1 MNVPARRNE
10 QSEGDD
16 VTRPAPVEQAEQAD
30 AAELVAQ
37 SVVTWREALVEAAG
51 GSTLADV
58 GLLGDAALDLSVAH
72 PSGIAQL
79 FAGRPTRLSNLVR
92 EDGALGSA
100 RRRARAVS
108 ARAATYAQQ
117 YGIAPTYL
125 AIGLASWTE
134 RTTPDAATDD
144 VAALATATRP
154 GSTDAT
160 PEQEEAPVSRTVR
173 APVLLRPVTL
183 QARGTAESDY
193 ELSLEPSL
201 EVNPVLARALRSRG
215 ALLDPGAVARSAFT
229 GSGFDPQDALNRLNS
244 LGTAVLDDFHLTD
257 RIVVG
262 TFVHPGQVLVDDL
275 DRLAPGLERHELV
288 AALAGAPEAMPT
300 TALPAPVTGDRDP
313 ATERGIGDLD
323 PAQQHV
329 LDVVAAGGH
338 VFVDAPADSDVTG
351 TVAALVADA
360 AADGRTV
367 LYVPGHRRAAIA
379 LADRLDRLGVG
390 DVLLDIAPDAGWRS
404 AAGRRLLGAM
414 TLEADPGDPA
424 RTAHLR
430 ASLVAHRER
439 LRGYLSGLH
448 LTREPWGV
456 SAYDAFQALA
466 ALTAARPT
474 PSTTVRLDPA
484 VARDLDQGRRTELA
498 AQLHA
503 AAEVG
508 AFTLRPVD
516 TPWYGASLD
525 TAEQAQATLDRVRR
539 LAGPDGLLAVQR
551 RIAEIAE
558 ATGFTPATSV
568 REWGEQLTVLAG
580 VRGVLDDFQ
589 PLVFE
594 RSVADL
600 VAATASKAWRTEHDQ
615 PMGYWLR
622 RRLKKQAKD
631 LLRPGR
637 HVDNLHDA
645 LTEAQHQSEI
655 WRQHCAAG
663 GWPRLPEGLARID
676 AEHQQISADLEALS
690 PVLATTPEG
699 GELLGAPI
707 RQITERMERL
717 LAGADS
723 LPAVP
728 ERSRLVRGLRAAGL
742 EPLLYDLADR
752 RVPAWLVGP
761 ELELA
766 WWSTVFEQI
775 ITADPALAGHDGRSL
790 GRLVAEFRQ
799 LDLAQTQ
806 SLSGPVRA
814 RAAAH
819 TRSAMQQHPQQT
831 EALFG
836 ELVEDRFSGLLE
848 AMSRYGDVA
857 RRLRPVLAAAPMLV
871 PQVLPATRTVDL
883 VVLDAADHLPVEV
896 VLPALARGRQ
906 VVVLGD
912 PRCAS
917 GSAVTELA
925 DVLPR
930 VALHADG
937 SRRDP
942 YLTAFL
948 AGHGYAGVLSPTPL
962 PSEAAAVGFHPVD
975 GTGMPDDSGS
985 VQSTRAE
992 VDRVVELVAAHAFDR
1007 PEESLAVITASAL
1020 HTAQIREAVLSQV
1033 RGNPALAAALDSG
1046 RPEPFVVTD
1055 LTSIAGLR
1063 RDAVILSPGFG
1074 RTPHGRVL
1082 HRFGPISDDGGDGL
1096 LLAALGVTRHRLDLV
1111 SCLTADQLD
1120 PERLRGAGPRLYAD
1134 LLRFAQRRAAGDPE
1148 LLASMVAEAAG
1159 DPARGSDEPEPV
1171 ASAEDTDA
1179 ARSTGSATG
1188 AVVSAESPTEAGT
1201 GAAASATDAGSGSG
1215 SGTAAS
1221 AEGATAATATAAAP
1235 TEGGASAGVP
1245 AASPANAVT
1254 AALSAPLTEQEPSES
1269 ETDRLVVDLAER
1281 LWRHGLVVELDYG
1294 LPGGLRL
1301 PMAVGHPDLPGRLL
1315 VAVLT
1320 DDDAYVREPS
1330 IRVRDRQVPE
1340 RLERLGWSV
1349 VRVWSVAAFI
1359 DPEAEV
1365 NRIRRAVH
1373 AVADQ
1378 ELDRARTGRQR
1389 AMLLLPD
1396 VPVVPAS
1403 EAEVAPST
1411 GAISVIGLPTDAGLP
1426 VGGGARSGEAPA
1438 LTAPTWTVPG
1448 YGTDAELPA
1457 DGSLPSGEPTT
1468 VAREAAEGA
1477 ASTTGSAGAAPSGQ
1491 VSTVSAESA
1500 EPGSAV
1506 EGGGV
1511 GSTSADSTTEASSGS
1526 RAADPRPRTGALPA
1540 VAADIPGVMEAAAT
1554 MTGALPIIPKPAPS
1568 DGPGPRPDVRPGLPI
1583 SAYSDDQLDELV
1595 AWMLADGQERTQS
1608 QLAAE
1613 LRLELGVTRR
1623 GARVD
1628 AVVTA
1633 AVRRALG

>member
-1 MNVPARRNE
+1 M
-10 QSEGDD
+10 
-16 VTRPAPVEQAEQAD
+16 TRPAPVEEAPQPS

-37 SVVTWREALVEAAG
+37 SLAGWRSALVEAAG

-58 GLLGDAALDLSVAH
+58 GLLGDAALDLTVAH

-79 FAGRPTRLSNLVR
+79 FAGRSTRLSNLVR
-92 EDGALGSA
+92 EDAALGSA

-134 RTTPDAATDD
+134 RTTPDTATDD

-154 GSTDAT
+154 GASEPTQD
-160 PEQEEAPVSRTVR
+160 EDAPVSRTVR

-201 EVNPVLARALRSRG
+201 EVNPVLARALRGRG
-215 ALLDPGAVARSAFT
+215 ALLDPGALARSAFT
-229 GSGFDPQDALNRLNS
+229 GSGFDPQEALSRLGS
-244 LGTAVLDDFHLTD
+244 LGAAVLEDFQLTD

-275 DRLAPGLERHELV
+275 DRLAAGLDRHELV
-288 AALAGAPEAMPT
+288 AALAGADATTVAVDLPE
-300 TALPAPVTGDRDP
+300 PVVGDRDP
-313 ATERGIGDLD
+313 AAERGIGDLD

-329 LDVVAAGGH
+329 LDVVATGAH
-338 VFVDAPADSDVTG
+338 VFVDAPADSDLTG

-360 AADGRTV
+360 AAAGRTV

-379 LADRLDRLGVG
+379 LAERLDRLGVG

-424 RTAHLR
+424 RTTALR
-430 ASLVAHRER
+430 SSLVTHRER
-439 LRGYLSGLH
+439 LRNYLSGLH
-448 LTREPWGV
+448 LPRAPWGV

-484 VARDLDQGRRTELA
+484 VARELGAERRAELA
-498 AQLHA
+498 EQLRA

-525 TAEQAQATLDRVRR
+525 TAQQAQDTLDRVRR
-539 LAGPDGLLAVQR
+539 LAGSDGLPRLRR
-551 RIAEIAE
+551 RIAEVAE
-558 ATGFTPATSV
+558 ATGFTPATTV
-568 REWGEQLTVLAG
+568 QGWGEQLTVLAG
-580 VRGVLDDFQ
+580 VRGTLDDFQ
-589 PLVFE
+589 PIVFE

-600 VAATASKAWRTEHDQ
+600 VAATASKSWRAEHDQ

-637 HVDNLHDA
+637 HVDDLHAA
-645 LTEAQHQSEI
+645 LANAQHQREV

-663 GWPRLPEGLARID
+663 GWPQLPAGMAQIE
-676 AEHQQISADLEALS
+676 AEYQQVRADLDALA
-690 PVLATTPEG
+690 PVLVGTPEG
-699 GELLGAPI
+699 GELAGTPVTQVADRI
-707 RQITERMERL
+707 ERL
-717 LAGADS
+717 LAGADT

-728 ERSRLVRGLRAAGL
+728 ERSRLVRDLRAAGL

-761 ELELA
+761 ELDLA

-775 ITADPALAGHDGRSL
+775 ITADPALAGYDGRSL

-799 LDLAQTQ
+799 LDLAQIEA
-806 SLSGPVRA
+806 LAGPVRA

-819 TRSAMQQHPQQT
+819 ARHAMEQHQEQT

-896 VLPALARGRQ
+896 LLPALARGRQ

-917 GSAVTELA
+917 GSAVPELA
-925 DVLPR
+925 AVLPR

-992 VDRVVELVAAHAFDR
+992 VDRVVELVAEHAFNR

-1033 RGNPALAAALDSG
+1033 RGNPALAAALDAG

-1063 RDAVILSPGFG
+1063 RDAVVLSLGFG

-1082 HRFGPISDDGGDGL
+1082 HRFGPISEDGGDGL
-1096 LLAALGVTRHRLDLV
+1096 LLAALGVTRHRLDVV
-1111 SCLTADQLD
+1111 SCLLADQLD
-1120 PERLRGAGPRLYAD
+1120 RDRLRGEGPQLYAD
-1134 LLRFAQRRAAGDPE
+1134 LLRFAERRAAGDAE
-1148 LLASMVAEAAG
+1148 LLADMTAALDG
-1159 DPARGSDEPEPV
+1159 AAADSTDALDGSDGV
-1171 ASAEDTDA
+1171 DA
-1179 ARSTGSATG
+1179 A
-1188 AVVSAESPTEAGT
+1188 E
-1201 GAAASATDAGSGSG
+1201 GAAASAAGNAPADLATTVAPDADQN
-1215 SGTAAS
+1215 AS
-1221 AEGATAATATAAAP
+1221 EPEP
-1235 TEGGASAGVP
+1235 TV
-1245 AASPANAVT
+1245 
-1254 AALSAPLTEQEPSES
+1254 
-1269 ETDRLVVDLAER
+1269 TDRLVVDLAER

-1294 LPGGLRL
+1294 LPGGLHL

-1359 DPEAEV
+1359 DPDAEV
-1365 NRIRRAVH
+1365 DRIRRAVH
-1373 AVADQ
+1373 AVADSQ
-1378 ELDRARTGRQR
+1378 VDRARLERQR
-1389 AMLLLPD
+1389 AMLLLPE
-1396 VPVVPAS
+1396 VPVVHADELDP
-1403 EAEVAPST
+1403 PTT

-1426 VGGGARSGEAPA
+1426 VGGGARDGEPPA
-1438 LTAPTWTVPG
+1438 MTAPTWTVPG
-1448 YGTDAELPA
+1448 FEGRSGTGELPA
-1457 DGSLPSGEPTT
+1457 VVADAGSAD
-1468 VAREAAEGA
+1468 VAADEGA
-1477 ASTTGSAGAAPSGQ
+1477 ASTTPGASSARGSAARTSADEVARLGVQPSSGRGAARPATGAVPASGNVPTSGAVPTSGDVRAPGAAPTSGDAPASGGAATSGGDQ
-1491 VSTVSAESA
+1491 AR
-1500 EPGSAV
+1500 PGAV
-1506 EGGGV
+1506 PAHDGDG
-1511 GSTSADSTTEASSGS
+1511 A
-1526 RAADPRPRTGALPA
+1526 RPRTGTVPVLDDDPARPRTGTLPL
-1540 VAADIPGVMEAAAT
+1540 VAADIPGVMEAAAP
-1554 MTGALPIIPKPAPS
+1554 MTGSLPIVPKPSPG

-1595 AWMLADGQERTQS
+1595 AWMLADGHERTES

-1623 GARVD
+1623 GSRVD
-1628 AVVTA
+1628 SVVSA

>member
-1 MNVPARRNE
+1 MNVPARRNQQPE
-10 QSEGDD
+10 ADD
-16 VTRPAPVEQAEQAD
+16 VTRPAPVEEAPQPS

-37 SVVTWREALVEAAG
+37 SLAGWRSALVEAAG

-58 GLLGDAALDLSVAH
+58 GLLGDAALDLTVAH

-79 FAGRPTRLSNLVR
+79 FAGRSTRLSNLVR
-92 EDGALGSA
+92 EDAALGSA

-134 RTTPDAATDD
+134 RTTPDTATDD

-154 GSTDAT
+154 GVNESA
-160 PEQEEAPVSRTVR
+160 QHEEPPVGRTVR

-183 QARGTAESDY
+183 RARGTAESDY

-201 EVNPVLARALRSRG
+201 EVNPVLARALRGRG
-215 ALLDPGAVARSAFT
+215 ALLDPGALARSAFT
-229 GSGFDPQDALNRLNS
+229 GSGFDPQDALNRLGS
-244 LGTAVLDDFHLTD
+244 LGAAVLEDFQLTD

-275 DRLAPGLERHELV
+275 DRLSAGLDRHELV
-288 AALAGAPEAMPT
+288 AALAGAGDEALHVD
-300 TALPAPVTGDRDP
+300 LPAPVVGDRDP
-313 ATERGIGDLD
+313 ATERGVGDLD

-329 LDVVAAGGH
+329 LDVVATGAH

-360 AADGRTV
+360 AAAGRTV

-379 LADRLDRLGVG
+379 LAERLDRLGVG

-414 TLEADPGDPA
+414 TLEADPGDAA
-424 RTAHLR
+424 RTVSLR
-430 ASLVAHRER
+430 SSLVAHRER
-439 LRGYLSGLH
+439 LRNYLSGLH
-448 LTREPWGV
+448 IAREPWGV

-484 VARDLDQGRRTELA
+484 VARELGPERR
-498 AQLHA
+498 AQLADALRA

-516 TPWYGASLD
+516 TPWYGAALD
-525 TAEQAQATLDRVRR
+525 TAQQAQETLDRVRR
-539 LAGPDGLLAVQR
+539 LAGPDGLALLQR
-551 RIAEIAE
+551 RIAEVAE
-558 ATGFTPATSV
+558 ATGFTPATSAQG
-568 REWGEQLTVLAG
+568 WGEQLTVLAG
-580 VRGVLDDFQ
+580 VRGTLDDFQ
-589 PLVFE
+589 PIVFE

-600 VAATASKAWRTEHDQ
+600 VAATATKAWRTEHEQ

-637 HVDNLHDA
+637 HVDDLHAA
-645 LTEAQHQSEI
+645 LANAQHQREV
-655 WRQHCAAG
+655 WRRHCAAG
-663 GWPRLPEGLARID
+663 GWPQLPAGMAQID
-676 AEHQQISADLEALS
+676 AEYQRLRADLDALA
-690 PVLATTPEG
+690 PVLAGTPEG
-699 GELLGAPI
+699 GELASTPVA
-707 RQITERMERL
+707 QVAERMTRL

-728 ERSRLVRGLRAAGL
+728 ERSRLVRDLQAAGL

-761 ELELA
+761 ELLLA

-775 ITADPALAGHDGRSL
+775 ITADPALAGYDGRTL
-790 GRLVAEFRQ
+790 GRLVSEFRQ
-799 LDLAQTQ
+799 LDLAQIQ
-806 SLSGPVRA
+806 ALAGPVRS
-814 RAAAH
+814 RAAGH
-819 TRSAMQQHPQQT
+819 SRTAMEQHPEQT

-836 ELVEDRFSGLLE
+836 ELVEDRFGGLLE

-896 VLPALARGRQ
+896 LLPALARGRQ
-906 VVVLGD
+906 VVVIGD

-917 GSAVTELA
+917 GSAVPELA
-925 DVLPR
+925 AVLPR

-962 PSEAAAVGFHPVD
+962 PSEAAAVGFHQVD

-992 VDRVVELVAAHAFDR
+992 VDRVVELVTEHALTRAD
-1007 PEESLAVITASAL
+1007 ESLAVITASPL

-1033 RGNPALAAALDSG
+1033 RGNPALAAALDAG
-1046 RPEPFVVTD
+1046 RAEPFVVTD

-1063 RDAVILSPGFG
+1063 RDAVVLSPGFG

-1082 HRFGPISDDGGDGL
+1082 HRFGPISDEGGDGL
-1096 LLAALGVTRHRLDLV
+1096 LLAALGVTRHRLDVV
-1111 SCLTADQLD
+1111 SCLTSDQLD
-1120 PERLRGAGPRLYAD
+1120 RERLRGEGPKLYAD
-1134 LLRFAQRRAAGDPE
+1134 LLQFAERRAAGDAD
-1148 LLASMVAEAAG
+1148 LLVDLAPAEAA
-1159 DPARGSDEPEPV
+1159 DDSAADDVAPADEAGIESGQTSIVEDEPTV
-1171 ASAEDTDA
+1171 
-1179 ARSTGSATG
+1179 
-1188 AVVSAESPTEAGT
+1188 
-1201 GAAASATDAGSGSG
+1201 
-1215 SGTAAS
+1215 
-1221 AEGATAATATAAAP
+1221 
-1235 TEGGASAGVP
+1235 
-1245 AASPANAVT
+1245 
-1254 AALSAPLTEQEPSES
+1254 
-1269 ETDRLVVDLAER
+1269 TDRLVVDLAER
-1281 LWRHGLVVELDYG
+1281 LWRHGLVVELDHG

-1320 DDDAYVREPS
+1320 DDEAYVREPS
-1330 IRVRDRQVPE
+1330 VRVRDRQVPE

-1359 DPEAEV
+1359 DPDAEV
-1365 NRIRRAVH
+1365 DRIRRAVH
-1373 AVADQ
+1373 AVADR
-1378 ELDRARTGRQR
+1378 EVDRARAGRQR
-1389 AMLLLPD
+1389 AMQLLPD
-1396 VPVVPAS
+1396 VPVVHATDL
-1403 EAEVAPST
+1403 EAPTAT
-1411 GAISVIGLPTDAGLP
+1411 GALAVIGLPTDAGLP
-1426 VGGGARSGEAPA
+1426 VGGGARDGEPPA
-1438 LTAPTWTVPG
+1438 MTAPTWTVPG
-1448 YGTDAELPA
+1448 FEAPGETSGTGEQSAEASGGRPATGAVPVTDARP
-1457 DGSLPSGEPTT
+1457 
-1468 VAREAAEGA
+1468 V
-1477 ASTTGSAGAAPSGQ
+1477 TGSVPVTG
-1491 VSTVSAESA
+1491 
-1500 EPGSAV
+1500 
-1506 EGGGV
+1506 
-1511 GSTSADSTTEASSGS
+1511 SGS
-1526 RAADPRPRTGALPA
+1526 QDDDSARPRTGTVPVLDDDPARPRTGTLPLI
-1540 VAADIPGVMEAAAT
+1540 AADIPGVMEASVP
-1554 MTGALPIIPKPAPS
+1554 MTGSLPVIPKPAAT

-1595 AWMLADGQERTQS
+1595 GWMLADGNERTAS

-1613 LRLELGVTRR
+1613 LRLELGITRR
-1623 GARVD
+1623 GSRVD
-1628 AVVTA
+1628 SVVSA

>member
-1 MNVPARRNE
+1 M
-10 QSEGDD
+10 
-16 VTRPAPVEQAEQAD
+16 TRPAPVEEVEQPS

-37 SVVTWREALVEAAG
+37 SVADWRSALVEAAG

-58 GLLGDAALDLSVAH
+58 GLLGDAALDLTVAH

-92 EDGALGSA
+92 EDAALGSA

-134 RTTPDAATDD
+134 RTTPDTATDD
-144 VAALATATRP
+144 VAALATATRA
-154 GSTDAT
+154 GRSE
-160 PEQEEAPVSRTVR
+160 PEQRDEQPAGRTVR

-201 EVNPVLARALRSRG
+201 EVNPVLARALRGRG

-229 GSGFDPQDALNRLNS
+229 GSGFDPQEALNRLGS
-244 LGTAVLDDFHLTD
+244 LGAAVLEDFQLTD
-257 RIVVG
+257 RIVAG

-275 DRLAPGLERHELV
+275 DRLSAGLDRHELV
-288 AALAGAPEAMPT
+288 AALAGAGDGLVQPV
-300 TALPAPVTGDRDP
+300 LPDPVPGDRDP
-313 ATERGIGDLD
+313 SAERGVGDLD

-329 LDVVAAGGH
+329 LDVVATGAH
-338 VFVDAPADSDVTG
+338 AFVDAPADSDVTG

-379 LADRLDRLGVG
+379 LAERLDRLGVG

-424 RTAHLR
+424 RTAALR
-430 ASLVAHRER
+430 SSLVSHRER

-448 LTREPWGV
+448 VAREPWGV

-484 VARDLDQGRRTELA
+484 VARELTAERRAALA
-498 AQLHA
+498 ESLRA

-516 TPWYGASLD
+516 TPWYGAALD
-525 TAEQAQATLDRVRR
+525 TAQQADQTLERVRR
-539 LAGPDGLLAVQR
+539 LAGPDGLALLQR
-551 RIAEIAE
+551 RITEVAE
-558 ATGFTPATSV
+558 ATGFAPATSV
-568 REWGEQLTVLAG
+568 QGWGEQLTVLAG
-580 VRGVLDDFQ
+580 VRGTLDDFQ
-589 PLVFE
+589 PIVFE

-600 VAATASKAWRTEHDQ
+600 VAATATKAWRAEHDQ
-615 PMGYWLR
+615 PMGFWLR

-637 HVDNLHDA
+637 HVDDLHAA
-645 LTEAQHQSEI
+645 LANAQHQREV
-655 WRQHCAAG
+655 WRRHCAAG
-663 GWPRLPEGLARID
+663 GWPQLPAGMAQIE
-676 AEHQQISADLEALS
+676 AEYQQVRADLDALA
-690 PVLATTPEG
+690 PVLAGTPEG
-699 GELLGAPI
+699 GELVATPV
-707 RQITERMERL
+707 RQVAERIERL
-717 LAGADS
+717 LAGADA

-728 ERSRLVRGLRAAGL
+728 ERSRLVRDLRAAGL

-761 ELELA
+761 ELDLA

-775 ITADPALAGHDGRSL
+775 ITADPALAGYDGRSL
-790 GRLVAEFRQ
+790 GRLVAEYRQ
-799 LDLAQTQ
+799 LDHAQIESLAA
-806 SLSGPVRA
+806 PVRT

-819 TRSAMQQHPQQT
+819 TRHAMDQHPEQT

-896 VLPALARGRQ
+896 LLPALARGRQ
-906 VVVLGD
+906 VVVIGD

-925 DVLPR
+925 AVLPR

-962 PSEAAAVGFHPVD
+962 PTEAAAVGFHPVD
-975 GTGMPDDSGS
+975 GTGMPDDSGT

-992 VDRVVELVAAHAFDR
+992 VDRVVELVADHAFNR
-1007 PEESLAVITASAL
+1007 PEESLAVITASPL

-1033 RGNPALAAALDSG
+1033 RGNPALAAALDAG

-1063 RDAVILSPGFG
+1063 RDAVVLSFGFG

-1082 HRFGPISDDGGDGL
+1082 HRFGPISDEGGDGL
-1096 LLAALGVTRHRLDLV
+1096 LLAALGVTRHRLDVV

-1120 PERLRGAGPRLYAD
+1120 PHRLRGAGPQLYAD
-1134 LLRFAQRRAAGDPE
+1134 LLSFAERRAAGDPD
-1148 LLASMVAEAAG
+1148 LLADMARQAAG
-1159 DPARGSDEPEPV
+1159 DAGDAGADATDEAETPAGESGAGDPVAGVAASSAEAGSRQDVVTGTDDAGQDEPTV
-1171 ASAEDTDA
+1171 
-1179 ARSTGSATG
+1179 
-1188 AVVSAESPTEAGT
+1188 
-1201 GAAASATDAGSGSG
+1201 
-1215 SGTAAS
+1215 
-1221 AEGATAATATAAAP
+1221 
-1235 TEGGASAGVP
+1235 
-1245 AASPANAVT
+1245 
-1254 AALSAPLTEQEPSES
+1254 
-1269 ETDRLVVDLAER
+1269 TDRLVVDLAER

-1320 DDDAYVREPS
+1320 DDDSYVREPS
-1330 IRVRDRQVPE
+1330 VRVRDRQVPE

-1359 DPEAEV
+1359 DPDAEV
-1365 NRIRRAVH
+1365 DRIRRAVH
-1373 AVADQ
+1373 AVADR
-1378 ELDRARTGRQR
+1378 EVERARAERQR
-1389 AMLLLPD
+1389 SMSLLGD
-1396 VPVVPAS
+1396 VPVVPAADL
-1403 EAEVAPST
+1403 EPAPST
-1411 GAISVIGLPTDAGLP
+1411 GALSVIGLPTDAGLP
-1426 VGGGARSGEAPA
+1426 VGGGARDGEPPA
-1438 LTAPTWTVPG
+1438 MTAPTWTVPG
-1448 YGTDAELPA
+1448 FETPGATPE
-1457 DGSLPSGEPTT
+1457 PSGAETT
-1468 VAREAAEGA
+1468 RTDESGA
-1477 ASTTGSAGAAPSGQ
+1477 AR
-1491 VSTVSAESA
+1491 TV
-1500 EPGSAV
+1500 PLL
-1506 EGGGV
+1506 
-1511 GSTSADSTTEASSGS
+1511 DD
-1526 RAADPRPRTGALPA
+1526 DPARPRTGTLPL
-1540 VAADIPGVMEAAAT
+1540 VAADIPGVMEAAAA
-1554 MTGALPIIPKPAPS
+1554 MTGAIPVIPKAMPGDA
-1568 DGPGPRPDVRPGLPI
+1568 PGPRPDVRPGLPI

-1595 AWMLADGQERTQS
+1595 AWMMADGVERTES

-1628 AVVTA
+1628 AVVSA